1 LNDADGD
8 GVCNEFEI
16 GGCTDAAACN
26 FNAAATDNNGSCT
39 YAASGYDCAG
49 ACVNDADGDG
59 ICNEFEVAG
68 CTDAAACN
76 YEADATDND
85 GSCTYAASGYD
96 CAGACVNDADGDG
109 ICNEFEVAGCT
120 DSTACNY
127 DAAATDDN
135 GSCDFASCYGCT
147 YASASNFDASATF
160 DDGSCAFAGC
170 LNDDFASYNAYA
182 NAAGGVCTD
191 APISADFNGDGVVQ
205 NQDLLD
211 FLLAYGQVGPVWG
224 GLTWVQDAC
233 NVVAEPLSALWTA
246 PDYCAGAAAPHCAD
260 LGCTYPTA
268 SNYDPAATVDS
279 GDCVWTGCTDSDAIN
294 FNPLAN
300 LDDSSCTYDIC
311 PDFNGD
317 GQVQA
322 QDLLNFLLAWGTIY

>member
-1 LNDADGD
+1 MCLADADGD

-16 GGCTDAAACN
+16 GGCTDA
-26 FNAAATDNNGSCT
+26 T
-39 YAASGYDCAG
+39 
-49 ACVNDADGDG
+49 
-59 ICNEFEVAG
+59 
-68 CTDAAACN
+68 ACN
-76 YEADATDND
+76 YDADATDND
-85 GSCTYAASGYD
+85 GSCTYADAGYD
-96 CAGACVNDADGDG
+96 CAGACLADADGDG
-109 ICNEFEVAGCT
+109 VCNEFEIGGCT
-120 DSTACNY
+120 DATACNFN
-127 DAAATDDN
+127 AAATDDN
-135 GSCDFASCYGCT
+135 GSCEFASCYGCT
-147 YASASNFDASATF
+147 YTLASNYDATATF
-160 DDGSCAFAGC
+160 DDGSCTFTGC
-170 LNDDFASYNAYA
+170 VNDDFASYNPYA
-182 NAAGGVCTD
+182 NAAGGLCTD
-191 APISADFNGDGVVQ
+191 APVSADFNGDGVVQ

-246 PDYCAGAAAPHCAD
+246 PDYCAIAAVPYCAE

-268 SNYDPAATVDS
+268 SNYDPTATVDS
-279 GDCVWTGCTDSDAIN
+279 GDCVWTGCTDSDAVN

-300 LDDSSCTYDIC
+300 LEDSSCTYDIC

>member
-1 LNDADGD
+1 
-8 GVCNEFEI
+8 
-16 GGCTDAAACN
+16 
-26 FNAAATDNNGSCT
+26 
-39 YAASGYDCAG
+39 
-49 ACVNDADGDG
+49 
-59 ICNEFEVAG
+59 
-68 CTDAAACN
+68 
-76 YEADATDND
+76 
-85 GSCTYAASGYD
+85 
-96 CAGACVNDADGDG
+96 
-109 ICNEFEVAGCT
+109 
-120 DSTACNY
+120 
-127 DAAATDDN
+127 
-135 GSCDFASCYGCT
+135 
-147 YASASNFDASATF
+147 
-160 DDGSCAFAGC
+160 
-170 LNDDFASYNAYA
+170 
-182 NAAGGVCTD
+182 
-191 APISADFNGDGVVQ
+191 VVQ

-246 PDYCAGAAAPHCAD
+246 PDYCAIAAVPYCAE

-268 SNYDPAATVDS
+268 SNYDPTATVDS
-279 GDCVWTGCTDSDAIN
+279 GDCIWTGCTDSDAVN